1 MGFRFSKRIRLMPGV
16 RLNVG
21 LRGLSVSAGPRGASV
36 TVGPRGVHGNVGLPG
51 TGLSYRTRLDAPPSR
66 KVAGRREVAA
76 VSGPV
81 SDTRSRAPERIQL
94 SFVGAELKY
103 RDEHGMPLDGAV
115 IQMAKSAFRDQI
127 RSALDGRAADLN
139 APIDLLQGFYC
150 ATPAPS
156 PPGPFPMSNGSPFAV
171 PKPQPS
177 VDPNDPRDYPTRLSD
192 WRIAQAAHTGEPN
205 EVDLEAIAEPVLAR
219 LGAITWPRETNISVD
234 LDPTG
239 QILLLAVDL
248 PEPEDMPREEYAV
261 VARSLTLKQT
271 ALSGRALNRL
281 YVSHVHGLL
290 FRVIGEAMAA
300 HGAFSQVRVGAYCQR
315 TAPSTA
321 RREDVWIAEIAVDRS
336 RWAEIDFRNLVDLDP
351 EQALKR
357 FEPRILVTAAG
368 VFRPI
373 KVSRDFSL

>member
-21 LRGLSVSAGPRGASV
+21 LRGLSVSAGPRGASL
-36 TVGPRGVHGNVGLPG
+36 TVGSKGVHGNVGLPG
-51 TGLSYRTRLDAPPSR
+51 TGLSYRTRLDTPPGR
-66 KVAGRREVAA
+66 KGAGRHEVAP

-81 SDTRSRAPERIQL
+81 SATRPRPPERIQL
-94 SFVGAELKY
+94 SFVGADLEY
-103 RDEHGMPLDGAV
+103 RDEHGVPLDGAV
-115 IQMAKSAFRDQI
+115 IQRAKSAFRDQI

-139 APIDLLQGFYC
+139 AQFDTLRGFHRT
-150 ATPAPS
+150 TPAPS
-156 PPGPFPMSNGSPFAV
+156 PPGPFPMSKGAPFAV

-177 VDPNDPRDYPTRLSD
+177 LDPDDPRDYATRLSD
-192 WRIAQAAHTGEPN
+192 WRIAQAAYVGEPG
-205 EVDLEAIAEPVLAR
+205 EIDLEAIAEPVLAR

-239 QILLLAVDL
+239 RTLLLAVDL
-248 PEPEDMPREEYAV
+248 PEPEDMPLEEYAV

-281 YVSHVHGLL
+281 YASHVHGLL
-290 FRVIGEAMAA
+290 FRIIGEALAA
-300 HGAFSQVRVGAYCQR
+300 HGALYTVRVGAYCQR
-315 TAPSTA
+315 TSPSTA
-321 RREDVWIAEIAVDRS
+321 CREDVWIAEIAVDRA
-336 RWAEIDFRNLVDLDP
+336 RWAEIDFRNLGDLDP

-357 FEPRILVTAAG
+357 FEPRIRVTAAG